1 MKKLVLLGLSL
12 FISANT
18 VLADSLTQITDVN
31 VPIPFADPL
40 AEKKIVLD
48 SEAANP
54 LSMFTV
60 ELRPAAVID
69 IEEEKVEAVQIETS
83 KEVTE
88 NDTDT
93 VKEESTVKTEEISE
107 DKQDVEPEKTDITE
121 DDTEIKSE
129 ETTEE
134 IEVEEQKTEEQA
146 NESDAIELNVGKG
159 ALFIPNTENKPETA
173 KTEVYNIKPANE
185 ILDIR
190 YDVDSAK
197 VNGEFEP
204 YVQYKKEEPST
215 DLKYK
220 LNPNLSIKN
229 IYPKSAEIKA
239 PEPVMT
245 VKPVEEEHI
254 KEIKTDK
261 ILVPFSA
268 GEPSHNQI
276 TPGKKIF
283 RF

>member
-12 FISANT
+12 FISVHA
-18 VLADSLTQITDVN
+18 VLSDSFTQSTDLK

-40 AEKKIVLD
+40 AEKIVLD
-48 SEAANP
+48 SDVANP
-54 LSMFTV
+54 LPISTF

-69 IEEEKVEAVQIETS
+69 TEEGKVEAVQVETP
-83 KEVTE
+83 KEVSE
-88 NDTDT
+88 NNTDT
-93 VKEESTVKTEEISE
+93 VKEESTIKTEEISE
-107 DKQDVEPEKTDITE
+107 DKQVVEPKKTDITE
-121 DDTEIKSE
+121 EDAEIKSE

-134 IEVEEQKTEEQA
+134 IKTEESKTEEQA
-146 NESDAIELNVGKG
+146 NENDAIELNVGKG

-173 KTEVYNIKPANE
+173 KTEIYNIKPANE

-204 YVQYKKEEPST
+204 YVQYKKEEQVT

-229 IYPKSAEIKA
+229 IYQKTEEINA